1 MTNPDEFLSYRPL
14 LFSIAYRMLGT
25 ASDAED
31 VVQDAWIR
39 YASAQPGDLRSSK
52 AWLTT
57 VVTRL
62 CLDRL
67 KSARA
72 TREEY
77 VGPWLPEPVL
87 TSSEERPDAML
98 QRHES
103 VTLAFLVLLETLSP
117 EERAVFLLKEAF
129 DYSHDEIAEMLQT
142 TAANARQLLHR
153 AKEHV
158 ADRRP
163 RFSGDPEA
171 KRETAKRFVAA
182 LTAHDASA
190 LTDLLAEDVGF
201 WGDGGGKVT
210 AARRPLQGRD
220 AVLNLLLGLHRI
232 LQAQGLAPS
241 LSFEIV
247 DVNFEP
253 ALVVRIAGRLDSIY
267 ALSIDGGAIDAIRV
281 VRNPDKLA
289 FIERQLTT
297 RVH

>member
-1 MTNPDEFLSYRPL
+1 MTNPDEFQSYRPL

-39 YASAQPGDLRSSK
+39 YASAQHEDLRSSK

-87 TSSEERPDAML
+87 TSAEERPDAML

-117 EERAVFLLKEAF
+117 EERAVFLLKEVF
-129 DYSHDEIAEMLQT
+129 DYSHDEIGEMLQM

-158 ADRRP
+158 AERRP
-163 RFSGDPEA
+163 RFSGDPDV
-171 KRETAKRFVAA
+171 KREIAKRFVAA

-190 LTDLLAEDVGF
+190 LTDLLAEDVGL
-201 WGDGGGKVT
+201 WADGGGKVT
-210 AARRPLQGRD
+210 TARRPLLGRG
-220 AVLNLLLGLHRI
+220 AVLKLLLGLGR
-232 LQAQGLAPS
+232 LALAQGLTG
-241 LSFEIV
+241 LSIEIV
-247 DVNFEP
+247 DVNFET
-253 ALVVRIAGRLDSIY
+253 ALVVRFAGRLDSIY
-267 ALSIDGGAIDAIRV
+267 VLSIDGNAIDAIRV

-289 FIERQLTT
+289 FIERQLKT